1 MTSYSGIEKI
11 VIKATCTV
19 AFKKSSGNT
28 VSVSVDGTKKD
39 DVKISKSGDTLNV
52 EYVSAGSGGTTIISG
67 GGSVISI
74 GGGDSDIVIGDIMQ
88 TNSNCGQNVS
98 IINGVVYINGKQ
110 VKPEG
115 STEPD
120 IIPVRILI
128 ELPDGLNLESEFTGM
143 AKVAGNVVFN
153 SARINSKG
161 ATDVALFAKSARAS
175 VSGSGDIDLKISGGS
190 LRLNLSGSAGVSA
203 SGTFSDVDVSV
214 SGSADITTSGPV
226 SGDYDAQVSG
236 SGSIRHSGSIAG
248 SKNKSVSGS
257 GRISL

>member
-1 MTSYSGIEKI
+1 MISYSGIEKI

-39 DVKISKSGDTLNV
+39 DVKISVKISKSGDTLNV
-52 EYVSAGSGGTTIISG
+52 EYVSSDGGGTTIISG

-74 GGGDSDIVIGDIMQ
+74 VGGNIIQ
-88 TNSNCGQNVS
+88 TNSGSGQNVS
-98 IINGVVYINGKQ
+98 IVNGVVYINGKQ

-143 AKVAGNVVFN
+143 AKVAGDVVFN
-153 SARINSKG
+153 SARVNSKG

-203 SGTFSDVDVSV
+203 SGTFSDVDVSL
-214 SGSADITTSGPV
+214 SGSAEVTTRGSV

-236 SGSIRHSGSIAG
+236 SGSIRHSGAIAG
-248 SKNKSVSGS
+248 SRSKSVSGS

>member
-1 MTSYSGIEKI
+1 MISYSGIEKI

-39 DVKISKSGDTLNV
+39 DVKISVKISKSGDTLNV
-52 EYVSAGSGGTTIISG
+52 EYVSSDGGGTTIISG

-74 GGGDSDIVIGDIMQ
+74 VGGNIIQ
-88 TNSNCGQNVS
+88 TNSGSGQNVS
-98 IINGVVYINGKQ
+98 IVNGVVYINGKQ

-143 AKVAGNVVFN
+143 AKVAGDVVFN

-190 LRLNLSGSAGVSA
+190 LRLNLSGSADVSA
-203 SGTFSDVDVSV
+203 SGTFSDVDVSL
-214 SGSADITTSGPV
+214 SGSADVTTRGSV

-236 SGSIRHSGSIAG
+236 SGSIRHSGAIAG
-248 SKNKSVSGS
+248 SRSKSVSGS

>member
-11 VIKATCTV
+11 GIKATCTV

-52 EYVSAGSGGTTIISG
+52 EYVSSDGGGTTIISG

-74 GGGDSDIVIGDIMQ
+74 GGGDVVMGNIIQ
-88 TNSNCGQNVS
+88 TNSASGQNVS

-143 AKVAGNVVFN
+143 AKVAGDVVFN

-161 ATDVALFAKSARAS
+161 STDVALFAKSARAS

-190 LRLNLSGSAGVSA
+190 LRLNLSGSADVSA
-203 SGTFSDVDVSV
+203 TGTFSDVDVSV
-214 SGSADITTSGPV
+214 SGSADVTTSGSV

-236 SGSIRHSGSIAG
+236 SGSIRHAGSIAG
-248 SKNKSVSGS
+248 SKSKSISGS

>member
-1 MTSYSGIEKI
+1 MPSYSGIEKI
-11 VIKATCTV
+11 VIKVTCTV

-39 DVKISKSGDTLNV
+39 DVEISKAGDTLNV
-52 EYVSAGSGGTTIISG
+52 EYVSVGS

-74 GGGDSDIVIGDIMQ
+74 GGGDVVMGNIQ
-88 TNSNCGQNVS
+88 TNSASGQNVS
-98 IINGVVYINGKQ
+98 IINGVIYINGKQ

-115 STEPD
+115 STEPE

-143 AKVAGNVVFN
+143 AKVAGDVVFSN
-153 SARINSKG
+153 VRINSKG
-161 ATDVALFAKSARAS
+161 STDVALFAKSARAS
-175 VSGSGDIDLKISGGS
+175 VSGSGNIDLKISGGT
-190 LRLNLSGSAGVSA
+190 LRLNLSGSADVSA

-226 SGDYDAQVSG
+226 FGDYDAQVSG

-248 SKNKSVSGS
+248 SKSKSVSGS